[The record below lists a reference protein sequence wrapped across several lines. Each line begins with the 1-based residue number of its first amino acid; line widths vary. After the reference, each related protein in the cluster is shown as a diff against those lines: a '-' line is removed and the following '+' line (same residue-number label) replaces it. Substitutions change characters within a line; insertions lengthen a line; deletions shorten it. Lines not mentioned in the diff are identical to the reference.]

1 MTKAL
6 FCTVLLATLAVSP
19 RNGFALNWGV
29 EVSGAAWEMDAKD
42 FKTAG
47 NSLMNFARAEGNSSS
62 YKVTQGTLG
71 GQASF
76 FLEGKSALRFGASL
90 GYGVM
95 PDVSYREHWE
105 NSPID
110 DSIENWENKTSYIPL
125 DAYVKYRSE
134 KSKIGFFAG
143 VGADYI
149 MASTKWNYFD
159 SISGDNASATF
170 EQKKLVPHIQ
180 GGSELFF
187 SDSVSVSL
195 GVKYLFSAVLDNLR
209 GNVTAN
215 GTSAGEFRMMM
226 DDDGYGYWTDLLGP
240 KPFKYDYSGL
250 RATAALRV
258 YFN

>member
-1 MTKAL
+1 MTKTL
-6 FCTVLLATLAVSP
+6 FGVILLVSLAVSP

-29 EVSGAAWEMDAKD
+29 EVSGAAWEMDAED
-42 FKTAG
+42 FKTSG
-47 NSLMNFARAEGNSSS
+47 NSVMDYARTVGNSSS
-62 YKVTQGTLG
+62 YRITQGTLG

-105 NSPID
+105 NSPIED
-110 DSIENWENKTSYIPL
+110 VIENWENKTSYIPL
-125 DAYVKYRSE
+125 DAYIKYRSE
-134 KSKIGFFAG
+134 GSKIGFFAG
-143 VGADYI
+143 AGADYI
-149 MASTKWNYFD
+149 MASTKWNFFD
-159 SISGDNASATF
+159 SISGDSANGTF
-170 EQKKLVPHIQ
+170 KQKKLVPHVQ

-209 GNVTAN
+209 GNVVAN
-215 GTSAGEFRMMM
+215 GASMGEFQMMM
-226 DDDGYGYWTDLLGP
+226 DDDGHGYWIDLGGS

-250 RATAALRV
+250 RTNLALRV